1 MTSCCGQMVY
11 LQCKYSSAD
20 FFPFLHPT
28 IVCFFSF
35 TEVKMSITVVICVPS
50 PLSAVDFLS
59 SPCCYSSCRSPQ
71 AAPRPYSCQ
80 LLKPRSLAVHSC
92 ASPTM
97 ATNVCTSL
105 KTAMTELVCQ
115 ISHLILLGLVITPHP
130 AVAVSTSVENG
141 TINDIIVLDVLLL
154 SVL

>member
-1 MTSCCGQMVY
+1 MTRCCGQMVY
-11 LQCKYSSAD
+11 LQCRYISVD
-20 FFPFLHPT
+20 FFAFPHPT
-28 IVCFFSF
+28 IACLPSF
-35 TEVKMSITVVICVPS
+35 TEVKMSIVVVIGVPS

-80 LLKPRSLAVHSC
+80 LLKQCSLAVHSC

-115 ISHLILLGLVITPHP
+115 ISHLILLGLVIPPHP
-130 AVAVSTSVENG
+130 PPPP
-141 TINDIIVLDVLLL
+141 LLRMEL
-154 SVL
+154 